1 MLISLHMK
9 NWRKHV
15 DRTIVFSNGLNAVR
29 GPNEGGKTSLLLAI
43 AYALWGIKA
52 MPLPLAEMVTYGM
65 AEKEAKVTL
74 VMKKGDTMYSFTRH
88 KNGAECLHDGGT
100 VTGQDE
106 VSKFASA
113 LLGADAQ
120 TAMKLMFAPQGEL
133 RGALQAGPT
142 AISQYIED
150 MSGMDLFDRLMD
162 AFNERLA
169 TGPTTKLDN
178 EVSDLEAKLEA
189 GGPKA
194 PDTTEVDAKISA
206 LSHADQGLQRTLT
219 MAEEVAKKAN
229 DDYTEQKAAADV
241 RTRALASLEAAEAGL
256 AKKKA
261 ARDNDAVAAAVE
273 VDETRIPLL
282 EEGIRDAQAQEARRT
297 AHTAFSKLPTVE
309 VEWDEG
315 KPALEAA
322 IASSRA
328 KVQELREKVG
338 DLNTKIKVAESQKTT
353 SSICGFCQQDLS
365 QFPDVAK
372 KNAALQ
378 ASIVI
383 MTTER
388 ADLVTQGQEAADELK
403 DFEDVLASAAPF
415 NAFLQK
421 HSQYVEVD
429 EQYVPPR
436 ITWKGAAPSAP
447 APTTEMVRQLAELKA
462 ALVKKQAA
470 AARLAVADEAIA
482 SDELLVSQLKAAVPV
497 PVDLAELQHAK
508 AVADTKVVD
517 LRTAL
522 REGRE
527 ELQTLETV
535 KARGL
540 AEFRI
545 AERQF
550 AQVKVD
556 LEERR
561 EERRELEFNNTLV
574 KKVKAARPVVAAEL
588 WAVVLTSVSVMF
600 SQMRGE
606 QSVVTKGTKGFLVN
620 GRPAEGL
627 SGSALD
633 LLGFSIRVAMLKT
646 FIPDCSFLVLDE
658 ATSACD
664 DDRTASLMG
673 FIASA
678 GFPQTLLV
686 THEAAAE
693 AVADNVI
700 MV

>member
-52 MPLPLAEMVTYGM
+52 MPLPLAEMVTYGL

-74 VMKKGDTMYSFTRH
+74 VMKKGDSMYSFTRH

-162 AFNERLA
+162 AFNERLT

-189 GGPKA
+189 GGPTP

-241 RTRALASLEAAEAGL
+241 RTRALASLEAAQGALER
-256 AKKKA
+256 KKY
-261 ARDNDAVAAAVE
+261 ARDQDAVTAAVE
-273 VDETRIPLL
+273 VDERRIPLL
-282 EEGIRDAQAQEARRT
+282 EEGIRDEQAQEARRS

-315 KPALEAA
+315 KPSLEAA

-328 KVQELREKVG
+328 KVQELREKVS

-372 KNAALQ
+372 KNAELD
-378 ASIVI
+378 ASIAT
-383 MTTER
+383 MTAER
-388 ADLVTQGQEAADELK
+388 ATLVAQGTEAAEELK
-403 DFEDVLASAAPF
+403 DLEAVLASAAPF
-415 NAFLQK
+415 NAFLQR
-421 HSQYVEVD
+421 HAQYVEVD

-447 APTTEMVRQLAELKA
+447 APTTEMARQLAELKA

-470 AARLAVADEAIA
+470 VARLAVADEAIA

-508 AVADTKVVD
+508 AMADTKVVE

-527 ELQTLETV
+527 ELQALETV